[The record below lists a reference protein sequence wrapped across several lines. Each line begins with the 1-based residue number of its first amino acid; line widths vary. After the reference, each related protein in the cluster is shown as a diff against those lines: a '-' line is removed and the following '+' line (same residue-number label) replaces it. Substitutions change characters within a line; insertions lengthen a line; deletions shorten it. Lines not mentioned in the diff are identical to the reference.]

1 MERLYNID
9 KREDKTM
16 EKESK
21 FLEYKEQIT
30 KTYLKTVSAF
40 ANYNDGEII
49 FGVTDDFNIIGV
61 ENPNDACLNIENQI
75 NDSIKPLPNYSLRI
89 NKDNTIS
96 LFVKK
101 GFNTP
106 YRYNGKCY
114 IRNDSSTIEAD
125 DLAEKRLIL
134 EGMNLNYEDLPC
146 KKDELS
152 FEILSK
158 KIVEALNLSKFD
170 KDVLKSLN
178 LYSDTNG
185 YNNAAYLLSDN
196 NNFLGLDIVVFG
208 NNINEFRRRYTFDNV
223 SILKQY
229 YDAIDIYKNEYTIEK
244 IEGSLRVKH
253 ELIPFE
259 AFREAIANAL
269 VHRAWDVRANIKVEM
284 HPDKVRISSP
294 GGLVAGMSN
303 EDYINGNYSSLRNPI
318 IAEVFHRLNII
329 EKFATGIKRINSAY
343 LDKIVKPTFLITSG
357 AIAITL
363 PVVNAINLTSNEQ
376 KIYDV
381 LKQNYSYQRNEIE
394 SLSGMEKSTVI
405 RILNSLIEKGLVEKE
420 GSAKATVYRKVAS
433 N

>member
-1 MERLYNID
+1 
-9 KREDKTM
+9 M

-146 KKDELS
+146 KKDELWI
-152 FEILSK
+152 EILSK
-158 KIVEALNLSKFD
+158 KIVEELNL
-170 KDVLKSLN
+170 
-178 LYSDTNG
+178 
-185 YNNAAYLLSDN
+185 
-196 NNFLGLDIVVFG
+196 
-208 NNINEFRRRYTFDNV
+208 
-223 SILKQY
+223 
-229 YDAIDIYKNEYTIEK
+229 
-244 IEGSLRVKH
+244 
-253 ELIPFE
+253 
-259 AFREAIANAL
+259 
-269 VHRAWDVRANIKVEM
+269 
-284 HPDKVRISSP
+284 
-294 GGLVAGMSN
+294 
-303 EDYINGNYSSLRNPI
+303 
-318 IAEVFHRLNII
+318 
-329 EKFATGIKRINSAY
+329 
-343 LDKIVKPTFLITSG
+343 
-357 AIAITL
+357 
-363 PVVNAINLTSNEQ
+363 
-376 KIYDV
+376 
-381 LKQNYSYQRNEIE
+381 
-394 SLSGMEKSTVI
+394 
-405 RILNSLIEKGLVEKE
+405 
-420 GSAKATVYRKVAS
+420 
-433 N
+433 